1 MKRHAHSA
9 GFEEFCKCPCHVW
22 MAMGLAS
29 QNITL
34 GRLSVQPCVRSFGAV
49 RMTVAI
55 MPSAG
60 RVGKSQYERPLQ
72 ASTAMLA
79 CSGRQPADVRDGSF

>member
-1 MKRHAHSA
+1 
-9 GFEEFCKCPCHVW
+9 
-22 MAMGLAS
+22 MGLAS

-79 CSGRQPADVRDGSF
+79 CSGRQPADVRDGSKADSS